1 MDNARKLLM
10 IAPEKCI
17 SCGTC
22 ELACSLAHEGE
33 FRPSKSRITVYR
45 FEMGV
50 TIPMTCFQCDSPACV
65 AACRTSAL
73 VKNTE
78 SGVVTINSE
87 KCIGCRMC
95 EMACPFGNI
104 AYNAVT
110 KTPMKCDLCGGD
122 PECAKYCPT
131 HAIEYVPAD
140 AAVSKKK
147 YEFSAKMA
155 AAIGEGN
162 K

>member
-1 MDNARKLLM
+1 
-10 IAPEKCI
+10 
-17 SCGTC
+17 
-22 ELACSLAHEGE
+22 
-33 FRPSKSRITVYR
+33 
-45 FEMGV
+45 MGV
-50 TIPMTCFQCDSPACV
+50 TIPMTCFQCDSAACV

-73 VKNTE
+73 VKDTE
-78 SGVVTINSE
+78 SGIVNINSE

-140 AAVSKKK
+140 AAAIRKK
-147 YEFSAKMA
+147 YDFAAKIA
-155 AAIGEGN
+155 GAIGGEA
-162 K
+162 KI